1 MISMKFEMADV
12 AIPAEIAMAMRNMNG
27 GIVLIITTFY
37 SYLEPAHCFSVI
49 NDSNILLRLRKS
61 EIGNSSA

>member
-1 MISMKFEMADV
+1 MILMKFEMADV

-37 SYLEPAHCFSVI
+37 SYLEPASLFFSY
-49 NDSNILLRLRKS
+49 K
-61 EIGNSSA
+61 